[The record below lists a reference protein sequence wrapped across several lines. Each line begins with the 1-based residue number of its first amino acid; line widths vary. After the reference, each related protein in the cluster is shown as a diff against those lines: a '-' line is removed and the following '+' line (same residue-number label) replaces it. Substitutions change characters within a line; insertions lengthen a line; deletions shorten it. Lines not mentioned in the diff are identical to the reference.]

1 MIQKAPPSDAA
12 EPSKDALADAIEAI
26 AARADR
32 GAFAVVFRYFAP
44 RVKGYVLKLGASQA
58 EAEEVTQDAMLSVWR
73 KAAQFDR
80 KQASA
85 STWVFTIARNRRID
99 IIRRERRPAFDPNDP
114 FFVPE
119 GNDAADAP
127 LNASYRQD
135 RIAEALKALPPE
147 QYALVQEA
155 FFKAKTHA
163 EIAEESKLPLG
174 TVKSRLRLAF
184 GRLRSSLAKASIDGD
199 DL

>member
-1 MIQKAPPSDAA
+1 
-12 EPSKDALADAIEAI
+12 
-26 AARADR
+26 
-32 GAFAVVFRYFAP
+32 
-44 RVKGYVLKLGASQA
+44 
-58 EAEEVTQDAMLSVWR
+58 
-73 KAAQFDR
+73 
-80 KQASA
+80 
-85 STWVFTIARNRRID
+85 
-99 IIRRERRPAFDPNDP
+99 
-114 FFVPE
+114 
-119 GNDAADAP
+119 
-127 LNASYRQD
+127 
-135 RIAEALKALPPE
+135 AEALKALPPE